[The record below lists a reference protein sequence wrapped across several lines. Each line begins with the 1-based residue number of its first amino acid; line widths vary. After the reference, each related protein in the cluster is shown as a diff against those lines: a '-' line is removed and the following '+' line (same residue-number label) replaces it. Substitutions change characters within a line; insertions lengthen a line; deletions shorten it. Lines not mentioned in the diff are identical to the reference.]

1 MRSVLNSRKPLIDS
15 HASGPASSPD
25 RCGLSKREEQEAIKR
40 SSPRA
45 VVVHEAIRKE
55 GEEEITRPTQ
65 SLAWSGLAAGLA
77 MGLSMMGDGL
87 IRAGLPDAPWRDL
100 VTSLGYTIGF
110 LVVVLGRQ
118 QLFTE
123 NTVTAVLPF
132 LHALDHALDLKTLG
146 AVARLWGI
154 VLATNLMGTLLFAA
168 GAGLTNAF
176 DEETRRSF
184 LEIGRHVAESGFSTT
199 FTRAVIAGWLIA
211 LMVRLPPAAGL
222 AKFLVQNASATRA
235 DGGRYEPHS
244 AWCLV
249 RGHAARTNA
258 AIRIYQAYDA
268 SKLPMRHSPAVSKP
282 KQLQCTVCRTFG

>member
-1 MRSVLNSRKPLIDS
+1 MDS
-15 HASGPASSPD
+15 HAPGQASSPE
-25 RCGLSKREEQEAIKR
+25 RHGLNEREEQEAIKR

-55 GEEEITRPTQ
+55 GEEEITRPAQ

-77 MGLSMMGDGL
+77 MGLSMMADGL

-100 VTSLGYTIGF
+100 VASLGYTIGF

-132 LHALDHALDLKTLG
+132 LYAMDLKTLG

-154 VLATNLMGTLLFAA
+154 VLATNLVGTLLFAT

-184 LEIGRHVAESGFSTT
+184 LEIGRHMAEPGFWTT

-211 LMVRLPPAAGL
+211 LMVWLLPAAGS
-222 AKFLVQNASATRA
+222 AKFLVIVTLTYLIAVA
-235 DGGRYEPHS
+235 DLAHVIAGSTEVAY
-244 AWCLV
+244 
-249 RGHAARTNA
+249 A
-258 AIRIYQAYDA
+258 AIVGAVGWSEYAVGFV
-268 SKLPMRHSPAVSKP
+268 LPALLGNIIGGVVFVAILNHAQVE
-282 KQLQCTVCRTFG
+282 QEL